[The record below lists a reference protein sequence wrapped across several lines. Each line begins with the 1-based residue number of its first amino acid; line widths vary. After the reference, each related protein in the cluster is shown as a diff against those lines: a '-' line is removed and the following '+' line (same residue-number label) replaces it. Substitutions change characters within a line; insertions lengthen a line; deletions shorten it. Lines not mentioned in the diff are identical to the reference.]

1 MLFTAGYVTRAV
13 FGLRVPRFR
22 ANRARSTENS

>member
-1 MLFTAGYVTRAV
+1 MLFTADYVTRAI